1 MLKSRGS
8 KAFSITDGAGVGS
21 IGGHED
27 ARRAGEP
34 LLQIK
39 AERVEFRLEKRR
51 LWGNLTVAF
60 QYLKGSHKK
69 DGEGLYQG
77 VW

>member
-1 MLKSRGS
+1 MLRGLENLCYKSKLRELSSGW
-8 KAFSITDGAGVGS
+8 
-21 IGGHED
+21 
-27 ARRAGEP
+27 
-34 LLQIK
+34 
-39 AERVEFRLEKRR
+39 RR